1 MFESGMNFSRRG
13 LVILRNCA
21 GREGETNPYPDFISL
36 NLNRTSDVAM
46 KITPA
51 KLTGYYSFD
60 NTLIRSYD

>member
-36 NLNRTSDVAM
+36 NLNRRCDENHPS
-46 KITPA
+46 KIDW
-51 KLTGYYSFD
+51 LLF
-60 NTLIRSYD
+60 LR